1 MSDCLWPRDCSLPGS
16 SVYGILQARIL
27 EWVAIS
33 SSRGSS
39 QPRDQTHI
47 YCVFCI
53 GRWVLYHWGTSL
65 VAQMVYCYSK
75 KNIEEKYF
83 QALSM
88 PIQVTQSDAETPRA
102 LHSPSGPVWELH
114 LCLKGDFRIP
124 PLFFN
129 PSLDHLMS
137 YMFLFVCLW
146 FFKIYFKWR
155 IITSQYCDGF
165 CHTSTWMC
173 GKGIHM

>member
-1 MSDCLWPRDCSLPGS
+1 MDCSLPVS

-65 VAQMVYCYSK
+65 VAQMAYCYSK

-102 LHSPSGPVWELH
+102 LHSPSGPV
-114 LCLKGDFRIP
+114 
-124 PLFFN
+124 
-129 PSLDHLMS
+129 
-137 YMFLFVCLW
+137 
-146 FFKIYFKWR
+146 
-155 IITSQYCDGF
+155 
-165 CHTSTWMC
+165 
-173 GKGIHM
+173 